1 MSILFLAIW
10 QTFESE
16 YIKTTNTLIDERLT
30 LIEEQINLADETN
43 NDSITDIS
51 SSIQFLDKEVRK
63 LWDLSN
69 KRNKVNIQKLTKQNS
84 EIEKLLLTLEKDI
97 KKSKD
102 NINQIKMIFDG
113 FPESVIL
120 IDDKDNIINSN
131 DKANKHFFSQLEDEN
146 ILGMRIQNVIRS
158 TLLFDALEFLK
169 NNEEITIKEIEI
181 ILPSEIERTYDVF
194 ISKVKL
200 FSQDINNY
208 LLILRETTDLKKIM
222 TLRSEFIANASHEL
236 KTPIAVIK
244 GISETLDKY
253 GQDDKDSSK
262 EFLKKLLSE
271 SNRAQSL
278 IEDLLSLNQAEMRQ
292 HIIPDKRINLM
303 SIIDNIY
310 DGLDGLAKKN
320 NINLTRDIRK
330 KNYYILGDEDDIQRA
345 FVNLIENAIKY
356 NTSGKEVIIHL
367 SDNSDKVLF
376 KVIDDGPGISSIHIP
391 RLTERFYRVDL
402 DSSIKK
408 GGTGLG
414 LSIVKHIIEAH
425 GHNVQVR
432 SMEGEGSTFF
442 FTLTKI

>member
-1 MSILFLAIW
+1 MTENNHRKQFNLKLVLKEIIQPKVPTIALVIFLNFIFFLFGVFTFYSAIFFIIIFIGFFLA
-10 QTFESE
+10 
-16 YIKTTNTLIDERLT
+16 
-30 LIEEQINLADETN
+30 
-43 NDSITDIS
+43 
-51 SSIQFLDKEVRK
+51 
-63 LWDLSN
+63 LSN
-69 KRNKVNIQKLTKQNS
+69 EKKISLDTTQNNINK
-84 EIEKLLLTLEKDI
+84 KD
-97 KKSKD
+97 KD
-102 NINQIKMIFDG
+102 ELVTYNINQIKMIFDG

-131 DKANKHFFSQLEDEN
+131 DKANKNFFSQLENEN

-158 TLLFDALEFLK
+158 TLLFDALELLK
-169 NNEEITIKEIEI
+169 NNEEVTIKEIEI

-244 GISETLDKY
+244 GISETLEKY

-292 HIIPDKRINLM
+292 HILPDKRINLI

-310 DGLDGLAKKN
+310 DGLNELAKKN
-320 NINLTRDIRK
+320 KINLTRDIRK
-330 KNYYILGDEDDIQRA
+330 KNYYILGDEDDIRRT
-345 FVNLIENAIKY
+345 FINLIENAIKY
-356 NTSGKEVIIHL
+356 NSSGKEVIIHL

-414 LSIVKHIIEAH
+414 LSIVKNIITRHKAQLDIDSEL
-425 GHNVQVR
+425 GK
-432 SMEGEGSTFF
+432 GSSFSIIF
-442 FTLTKI
+442 NKA